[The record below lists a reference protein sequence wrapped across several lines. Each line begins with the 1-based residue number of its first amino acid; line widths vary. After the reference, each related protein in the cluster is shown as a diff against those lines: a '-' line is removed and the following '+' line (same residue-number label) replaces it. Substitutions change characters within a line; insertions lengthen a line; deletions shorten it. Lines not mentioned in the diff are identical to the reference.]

1 MPKLNTSGCVC
12 DGVPG
17 GDKHLNQWTQQG
29 RLLSRVG
36 GYHPGHGGPAQ
47 NLRWEKKEFAPFC
60 CLPPCWSGAIPYLL
74 RFLPSACPVLAPWD
88 HARWHHGC
96 PGSPAWRQQTA
107 RLPCSRNHESQF
119 LRMSL
124 VYIQNLLV
132 LCLWRTLTNKVTYLY
147 KVRDNHSWAL
157 SVPYLRQ
164 PFSYS
169 TTAYHEISIYTT
181 EGDTL
186 ESLLHNHGK
195 ETL

>member
-1 MPKLNTSGCVC
+1 MCLWRCSWRRRAFESVDSAGQTTLQGGWVPRRPRRACTEPK
-12 DGVPG
+12 
-17 GDKHLNQWTQQG
+17 
-29 RLLSRVG
+29 VG
-36 GYHPGHGGPAQ
+36 KKGIHPF
-47 NLRWEKKEFAPFC
+47 L
-60 CLPPCWSGAIPYLL
+60 LPPTLL
-74 RFLPSACPVLAPWD
+74 EWGHPVPSPVFGPGFLPSACPVLAPWD
-88 HARWHHGC
+88 HTRRHHGF
-96 PGSPAWRQQTA
+96 PGSWAWIQQTA
-107 RLPCSRNHESQF
+107 RLLRSRNHVSQF
-119 LRMSL
+119 LRISL
-124 VYIQNLLV
+124 MYIKNLLV